1 LTHADR
7 ARSVVLS
14 PEGPS
19 DANGGDHLNAHA
31 SSRFLRAFRF
41 PGVARAEPA
50 RTDPA
55 GIIAPV
61 DPQLLIVAGF
71 VTLSAGVLV
80 LLSFG
85 PRFRVGRLLAA
96 TPTSTIAAAREAAA
110 VGQGRYVRLSGRV
123 DSESEFEDAAHRPL
137 VFRRTRIQLRRGRR
151 WQTQEESREQ
161 VPFELSSGLDAI
173 DVDVEALDIG
183 LVVLPRESTGRA
195 ADLPDRLPP
204 GTRPDTPARV
214 VIEQVSSVEHA
225 IALGQP
231 IRRTDGS
238 VVLTSGTGR
247 PLVLTTLELD
257 DAMRVLTGGDRR
269 RTLLAASLL
278 GAGLL
283 LVVAGL
289 VIGLAGAIG

>member
-1 LTHADR
+1 LPA
-7 ARSVVLS
+7 
-14 PEGPS
+14 
-19 DANGGDHLNAHA
+19 
-31 SSRFLRAFRF
+31 